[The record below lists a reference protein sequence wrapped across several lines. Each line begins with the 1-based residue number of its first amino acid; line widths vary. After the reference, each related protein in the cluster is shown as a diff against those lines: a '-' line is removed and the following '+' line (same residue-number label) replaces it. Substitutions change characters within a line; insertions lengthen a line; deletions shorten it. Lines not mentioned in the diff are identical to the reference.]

1 MSKRRVV
8 VTGMGTVAPTG
19 NDTATAWQNTVAG
32 NSGIGPID
40 SFDVTDFGT
49 RFGGSIRDFDVSP
62 FMSPKEARKVD
73 MFIQYGIAA
82 AAEAMQDSGLE
93 ITDANRF
100 RVGVAMGSGIGGLGT
115 IETNYEKYLE
125 AGKNPRRI
133 SPFFVPGS
141 IINMISG
148 HVSIKYGL
156 NGPNIALVTACT
168 TSTHCVGIGARM
180 IAYGDADVILAGGA
194 ECATTALGLGGF
206 GSAKALSTRNDDP
219 QAASRPWDQDRD
231 GFVLSDG
238 GACLVLEEL
247 EHAQKRGARIYAEL
261 SGFGM
266 SGDAY
271 HITAPPEDGD
281 GAARCMASAIAD
293 AGLNPEDVDY
303 VNAHGTSTPLGDLAE
318 TRAIKTVFAGHVDKL
333 MVSSTKST
341 NGHLLGAAGAPEAVL
356 CIKALQEQVIP
367 PTINLEN
374 PSDECDLDYVPN
386 EARQARVNVAISNSF
401 GFGGTNG
408 SLLFQKFA

>member
-8 VTGMGTVAPTG
+8 VTGMGAIAPTG
-19 NDTATAWQNTVAG
+19 NDTATAWQNTVQG
-32 NSGIGPID
+32 NSGIGPVD
-40 SFDVTDFGT
+40 SFDVSDFGT
-49 RFGGSIRDFDVSP
+49 RFGGCIREFDVSP
-62 FMSPKEARKVD
+62 YMSPKEARKVD

-82 AAEAMQDSGLE
+82 ATEAMLDCGLE
-93 ITDANRF
+93 ISDANRH

-115 IETNYEKYLE
+115 IEANYGKYLE
-125 AGKNPRRI
+125 SDKNPKRI

-156 NGPNIALVTACT
+156 TGPNIALVTACT
-168 TSTHCVGIGARM
+168 TSTHCLGIGART

-194 ECATTALGLGGF
+194 EHATTALGLGGF
-206 GSAKALSTRNDDP
+206 GSAKALSKRNDDP

-247 EHAQKRGARIYAEL
+247 EHARQRGAVIYAEL

-281 GAARCMASAIAD
+281 GAARCMAAAIAD
-293 AGLNPEDVDY
+293 AGLNPDNVDY

-318 TRAIKTVFAGHVDKL
+318 TRALKSVFGDHVGKL
-333 MVSSTKST
+333 LVSSTKST
-341 NGHLLGAAGAPEAVL
+341 NGHLLGAAGGLEAVF
-356 CIKALQEQVIP
+356 CVKALQEQIVP

-386 EARQARVNVAISNSF
+386 QARETSIDVAISNSF

-408 SLLFQKFA
+408 SLLFKKFL

>member
-49 RFGGSIRDFDVSP
+49 RFGGAIRDFDVSP
-62 FMSPKEARKVD
+62 FMSPKDARKVD

-168 TSTHCVGIGARM
+168 TSTHCVGIGART

-293 AGLNPEDVDY
+293 AGLNSEDVDY

-318 TRAIKTVFAGHVDKL
+318 TRAIKTVFANHVDKL

-341 NGHLLGAAGAPEAVL
+341 NGHLLGAAGGLEAVL

>member
-1 MSKRRVV
+1 
-8 VTGMGTVAPTG
+8 MGAVAPTG
-19 NDTATAWQNTVAG
+19 NDTATAWQNTVQG
-32 NSGIGPID
+32 NSGIGPVD
-40 SFDVTDFGT
+40 SFDVSKFGT

-62 FMSPKEARKVD
+62 YMSPKEARKVD

-93 ITDANRF
+93 ISDTNRH

-115 IETNYEKYLE
+115 IETNYGKYLE
-125 AGKNPRRI
+125 SDKNPKRI

-156 NGPNIALVTACT
+156 TGPNIALVTACT
-168 TSTHCVGIGARM
+168 TSTHCLGIGART

-194 ECATTALGLGGF
+194 EHATTALGLGGF
-206 GSAKALSTRNDDP
+206 GSAKALSKRNDDP

-247 EHAQKRGARIYAEL
+247 EHAKQRGAVIYAEL

-281 GAARCMASAIAD
+281 GAARCMAAAIAD
-293 AGLNPEDVDY
+293 AGLNPDDVDY

-318 TRAIKTVFAGHVDKL
+318 TRALKSVFGDHVGKL
-333 MVSSTKST
+333 LVSSTKST
-341 NGHLLGAAGAPEAVL
+341 NGHLLGAAGGLEAVF
-356 CIKALQEQVIP
+356 CVKALQEQIVP

-386 EARQARVNVAISNSF
+386 QARETSIDVAISNSF

-408 SLLFQKFA
+408 SLLFKKFL

>member
-1 MSKRRVV
+1 MTKRRVV
-8 VTGMGTVAPTG
+8 VTGMGTIAPTG
-19 NDTATAWQNTVAG
+19 NDTATAWLNTVQG

-40 SFDVTDFGT
+40 SFDVSDFGT
-49 RFGGSIRDFDVSP
+49 RFGGSIKDFDVSP
-62 FMSPKEARKVD
+62 YMSPKEARKVD

-82 AAEAMQDSGLE
+82 AAEAMLDSGLE
-93 ITDANRF
+93 ISDANRH

-115 IETNYEKYLE
+115 IETNYGKYLE
-125 AGKNPRRI
+125 SDKNPKRI

-156 NGPNIALVTACT
+156 TGPNIALVTACT
-168 TSTHCVGIGARM
+168 TSTHCVGIGART

-194 ECATTALGLGGF
+194 EHATTALGLGGF
-206 GSAKALSTRNDDP
+206 GSAKALSKRNDDP

-247 EHAQKRGARIYAEL
+247 EHAKQRGAVIYAEL

-266 SGDAY
+266 SGDAH

-293 AGLNPEDVDY
+293 AGLNPDDVDY

-318 TRAIKTVFAGHVDKL
+318 TRAVKSVFGDHVGKL
-333 MVSSTKST
+333 LVSSTKST
-341 NGHLLGAAGAPEAVL
+341 NGHLLGAAGGLEAVF
-356 CIKALQEQVIP
+356 CVKALHEQVVP

-386 EARQARVNVAISNSF
+386 QARETTVNVAISNSF

-408 SLLFQKFA
+408 SLLFKKFV

>member
-1 MSKRRVV
+1 
-8 VTGMGTVAPTG
+8 
-19 NDTATAWQNTVAG
+19 
-32 NSGIGPID
+32 
-40 SFDVTDFGT
+40 
-49 RFGGSIRDFDVSP
+49 
-62 FMSPKEARKVD
+62 MSPKEARKVD

-93 ITDANRF
+93 ISDTNRH

-115 IETNYEKYLE
+115 IETNYGKYLE
-125 AGKNPRRI
+125 SDKNPKRI

-156 NGPNIALVTACT
+156 TGPNIALVTACT
-168 TSTHCVGIGARM
+168 TSTHCLGIGART

-194 ECATTALGLGGF
+194 EHATTALGLGGF
-206 GSAKALSTRNDDP
+206 GSAKALSKRNDDP

-247 EHAQKRGARIYAEL
+247 EHAKQRGAVIYAEL
-261 SGFGM
+261 CGFGM

-281 GAARCMASAIAD
+281 GAARCMAAAIAD
-293 AGLNPEDVDY
+293 AGLNPDDVDY

-318 TRAIKTVFAGHVDKL
+318 TRAVKSVFGDHVSKL
-333 MVSSTKST
+333 LVSSTKST
-341 NGHLLGAAGAPEAVL
+341 NGHLLGAAGGLEAVF
-356 CIKALQEQVIP
+356 CVKALQEQIVP

-374 PSDECDLDYVPN
+374 PSDECDLDYVPD
-386 EARQARVNVAISNSF
+386 QARETRVDVAISNSF

-408 SLLFQKFA
+408 SLVFKKFV

>member
-19 NDTATAWQNTVAG
+19 NDTATAWQNTVEG
-32 NSGIGPID
+32 NSGIGPVD
-40 SFDVTDFGT
+40 SFDVADFGT

-62 FMSPKEARKVD
+62 YMSPKEARKVD
-73 MFIQYGIAA
+73 LFIQYGIAA
-82 AAEAMQDSGLE
+82 ATEAMLDSGLD
-93 ITDANRF
+93 ISDTNRH
-100 RVGVAMGSGIGGLGT
+100 RIGVAMGSGIGGLGT
-115 IETNYEKYLE
+115 IEKNYGKYLE
-125 AGKNPRRI
+125 SDKNPKRI

-156 NGPNIALVTACT
+156 TGPNIALVTACT
-168 TSTHCVGIGARM
+168 TSTHCLGIGART

-194 ECATTALGLGGF
+194 EHATTALGLGGF
-206 GSAKALSTRNDDP
+206 GSAKALSKRNDDP

-247 EHAQKRGARIYAEL
+247 EHAKQRGAVIYAEL
-261 SGFGM
+261 CGFGM

-271 HITAPPEDGD
+271 HITAPPEDGN
-281 GAARCMASAIAD
+281 GAARCMVAAIAD
-293 AGLNPEDVDY
+293 AGLNPDDIDY

-318 TRAIKTVFAGHVDKL
+318 TRALKSVFGDHVSKL
-333 MVSSTKST
+333 LVSSTKST
-341 NGHLLGAAGAPEAVL
+341 NGHLLGAAGGLEAVF
-356 CIKALQEQVIP
+356 CVKALQEQIVP

-374 PSDECDLDYVPN
+374 PTDECDLDYVPD
-386 EARQARVNVAISNSF
+386 QARETRVDVAISNSF

-408 SLLFQKFA
+408 SLVFKKFV

>member
-1 MSKRRVV
+1 
-8 VTGMGTVAPTG
+8 MGTVAPTG
-19 NDTATAWQNTVAG
+19 NDTATAWQNTVQG
-32 NSGIGPID
+32 QSGIGPID
-40 SFDVTDFGT
+40 SFDVSDFGT
-49 RFGGSIRDFDVSP
+49 RFGGRIRDFDVSP
-62 FMSPKEARKVD
+62 YMSPKEARKVD

-82 AAEAMQDSGLE
+82 ATEAMADSGLE
-93 ITDANRF
+93 VTDANRQ
-100 RVGVAMGSGIGGLGT
+100 RIGVAMGSGIGGLGT
-115 IETNYEKYLE
+115 IEANYGKYLE

-156 NGPNIALVTACT
+156 QGPNLALVTACT
-168 TSTHCVGIGARM
+168 TSTHCVGIGART
-180 IAYGDADVILAGGA
+180 IAYGDADVVLAGGA
-194 ECATTALGLGGF
+194 EHATTALGLGGF
-206 GSAKALSTRNDDP
+206 GSAKALSTLNDNP
-219 QAASRPWDQDRD
+219 QAASRPWDRDRD

-247 EHAQKRGARIYAEL
+247 EHAQQRGATIYAEL

-281 GAARCMASAIAD
+281 GAARCMVAAIAD
-293 AGLNPEDVDY
+293 AGLNPDDVDY
-303 VNAHGTSTPLGDLAE
+303 VNAHGTSTPLGDVAE
-318 TRAIKTVFAGHVDKL
+318 TRAVKAVFGDHVKKL
-333 MVSSTKST
+333 LVSSTKST
-341 NGHLLGAAGAPEAVL
+341 NGHLLGAAGGLEAVF
-356 CIKALQEQVIP
+356 CVKALQEQVAP

-374 PSDECDLDYVPN
+374 PGDECDLDYVAN
-386 EARQARVNVAISNSF
+386 EARQATLNVAVSNSF

-408 SLLFQKFA
+408 SLLFRKFQ

>member
-8 VTGMGTVAPTG
+8 VTGMGAVAPTG
-19 NDTATAWQNTVAG
+19 NDTATAWQNTVQG
-32 NSGIGPID
+32 NSGIGPVD
-40 SFDVTDFGT
+40 SFDVSKFGT
-49 RFGGSIRDFDVSP
+49 RFGGSIKDFDVSP
-62 FMSPKEARKVD
+62 YMSPKEARKVD

-93 ITDANRF
+93 ISDTNRH

-115 IETNYEKYLE
+115 IETNYGKYLE
-125 AGKNPRRI
+125 SDKNPKRI

-156 NGPNIALVTACT
+156 TGPNIALVTACT
-168 TSTHCVGIGARM
+168 TSTHCLGIGART

-194 ECATTALGLGGF
+194 EHATTALGLGGF
-206 GSAKALSTRNDDP
+206 GSAKALSKRNDDP

-238 GACLVLEEL
+238 GACLVLEEF
-247 EHAQKRGARIYAEL
+247 EHAKQRGAVIYAEL
-261 SGFGM
+261 CGFGM

-281 GAARCMASAIAD
+281 GAARCMAAAIAD
-293 AGLNPEDVDY
+293 AGLNPDDVDY

-318 TRAIKTVFAGHVDKL
+318 TRAVKSVFGDHVSKL
-333 MVSSTKST
+333 LVSSTKST
-341 NGHLLGAAGAPEAVL
+341 NGHLLGAAGGLEAVF
-356 CIKALQEQVIP
+356 CIKALQEQIVP

-386 EARQARVNVAISNSF
+386 QARETRVDVAISNSF

-408 SLLFQKFA
+408 SLLFKKFV